1 MLAYLG
7 YGPERR
13 AARPA
18 ARVGIF
24 ATWVGWHA
32 WGERRSSCCS
42 ATPTSPPETVAVR
55 GLYEPADA
63 TSTPSRTLRILALPA
78 ALLVPTGINMS
89 NAYTG
94 TESRRVSRSTSG
106 PMCAQ
111 NSFGSKC
118 RGIRRTLEPWS
129 ARLRRE
135 SNLRHAERTPPRGQR
150 IFRWC
155 TPDTGA
161 WTVRACLPAK
171 PGSCFIGLT
180 TKKKMAAAISTNKM
194 IALMNAP

>member
-13 AARPA
+13 AARPRGESRYIRDLGRL
-18 ARVGIF
+18 ARLGRTEVVVLLGQ
-24 ATWVGWHA
+24 
-32 WGERRSSCCS
+32 RRH
-42 ATPTSPPETVAVR
+42 SPPETVAVR

-135 SNLRHAERTPPRGQR
+135 RT
-150 IFRWC
+150 
-155 TPDTGA
+155 
-161 WTVRACLPAK
+161 
-171 PGSCFIGLT
+171 
-180 TKKKMAAAISTNKM
+180 
-194 IALMNAP
+194 